1 MTELNVKDVVSHMRP
16 PKEKYVADFNQL
28 IELVRKLQSA
38 GYVVGIVGGVW
49 DLVHPGHVRYLMLA
63 KQECD
68 ILIVVVDSD
77 ELVRHRKG
85 PHRPVVPEDERIEM
99 LSYLGGIVDIIMLRP
114 LSSHLEDREY
124 LNKMLK
130 PDVCILS
137 TSTGDISEEQR
148 EIIKQNVKRV
158 VVFPPQAETSSSAR
172 IRLLAIDGATPL
184 ATSVTTLVG
193 EKAKQIADLLN
204 GLPEELRIL
213 VDTHIGKLK
222 EI

>member
-1 MTELNVKDVVSHMRP
+1 MPELNVKDVVSQTRP
-16 PKEKYVADFNQL
+16 PKEKYIADFDQL
-28 IELVRKLQSA
+28 IELVRKLQAA

-77 ELVRHRKG
+77 ELVKHRKG
-85 PHRPVVPEDERIEM
+85 PYRPVVPEDERIEM

-114 LSSHLEDREY
+114 LSSHLDDREY

-148 EIIKQNVKRV
+148 EIIKKNVKKV
-158 VVFPPQAETSSSAR
+158 VVLPPQAETSSSAR

-184 ATSVTTLVG
+184 AQAVTALVDD
-193 EKAKQIADLLN
+193 KARQIAELLA
-204 GLPEELRIL
+204 GIPQELHVLI
-213 VDTHIGKLK
+213 DAHMNKLK
-222 EI
+222 EV